1 MENTIQRQLR
11 GVRLKVGFNIGHK
24 RQAFV
29 FTDKAVIRR
38 NRTDLF
44 ERIINDGFNGR
55 HEVR

>member
-38 NRTDLF
+38 NRTEWRSVLPF
-44 ERIINDGFNGR
+44 
-55 HEVR
+55 

>member
-1 MENTIQRQLR
+1 MENIIQRQLR

-38 NRTDLF
+38 NRTEWRSVLPF
-44 ERIINDGFNGR
+44 QPCF
-55 HEVR
+55 